1 MMIWVRKLLFKSSSS
16 FLTYII
22 FCSSSA
28 DLPNFFV
35 TFSLPSFL
43 HFGEDGGGQLAH
55 HVFVDNSI
63 LYDPIKFMQ
72 EIVAQIKGQ
81 IIQHLLLSW

>member
-1 MMIWVRKLLFKSSSS
+1 MMIWVRKLLFESLLS

-22 FCSSSA
+22 FCSCLA

-43 HFGEDGGGQLAH
+43 HFGEDGGGKSH

-72 EIVAQIKGQ
+72 EMVAQIKVQ
-81 IIQHLLLSW
+81 IIQHLL